1 MRQAERGSRV
11 RKEGGALSPDD
22 GLGISCWN
30 GEVVRVAFAIDTH
43 DREIIAWVATSGGG
57 ISGEMIRDMILDCV
71 ERRFDALRAPRP
83 SSGLPTTV
91 QPIPP
96 WRPSTSPPPLRFAHA
111 TVA

>member
-57 ISGEMIRDMILDCV
+57 ISGEMIRDMTLDCV
-71 ERRFDALRAPRP
+71 ERRFDALTCPRR
-83 SSGLPTTV
+83 SG
-91 QPIPP
+91 PP
-96 WRPSTSPPPLRFAHA
+96 
-111 TVA
+111 VM